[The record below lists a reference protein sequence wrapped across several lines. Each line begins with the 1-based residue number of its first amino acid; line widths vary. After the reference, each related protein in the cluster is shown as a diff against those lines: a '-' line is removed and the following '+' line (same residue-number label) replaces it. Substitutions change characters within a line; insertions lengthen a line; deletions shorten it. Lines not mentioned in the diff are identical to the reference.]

1 VTRSARTVLATATAA
16 QSAISLVNFGL
27 PAIGPELAEEFE
39 LGLAMLGVVLTA
51 GLLGSGLT
59 LVASGVAVDRYG
71 ARTVTLAGTALGTAS
86 LAGAA
91 FASGPALLIPLLFLF
106 GVGTSAVPIAG
117 IGAIFRA
124 FPASRR
130 AWALGVR
137 QMAVPLGGITAAVA
151 LPPLAHAGGTR
162 TALLFCA
169 GMLGLLGGVF
179 GIASGDARLPGP
191 ERPRAEVR
199 RILGLPGMGRLL
211 LVAGLLILVLQAVLV
226 FAVPAAEAAGLSRFA
241 AGAVFFAIQITAGV
255 ARVVWGRLADAGG
268 GSRRVRTLVEAG
280 WTAAAGGVL
289 FALSLHV
296 GPGAVL
302 PAVILF
308 AFGALGWNALVY
320 VRAGEMAPPRL
331 AAQAVSVAATLVFLV
346 SAALTPPMGALAE
359 HAGWDAFWLVAAG
372 LAAAAA
378 LVAATIRPTDAERL
392 ATESGPG
399 PAL

>member
-1 VTRSARTVLATATAA
+1 VTGSPRTVLASAVAA

-27 PAIGPELAEEFE
+27 PSIGPELAEEFD

-51 GLLGSGLT
+51 GLLGSGLS
-59 LVASGVAVDRYG
+59 LIAAGVAVDRYG
-71 ARTVTLAGTALGTAS
+71 ARTVTFAGTALGTAS

-117 IGAIFRA
+117 IGAIFRVY
-124 FPASRR
+124 PASRR

-169 GMLGLLGGVF
+169 GLLAALGGVF
-179 GIASGDARLPGP
+179 GIASGEVRVVSA
-191 ERPRAEVR
+191 ERTRADVR
-199 RILGLPGMGRLL
+199 RILSLPGMRRLL
-211 LVAGLLILVLQAVLV
+211 LLAGLLILVLQAVLV

-241 AGAVFFAIQITAGV
+241 AGAVFFVIQIAAGV
-255 ARVVWGRLADAGG
+255 ARIVWGRLADAGG
-268 GSRRVRTLVEAG
+268 GARRVRTLVEAG

-289 FALSLHV
+289 FALSLHA
-296 GPGAVL
+296 GAAAVI

-320 VRAGEMAPPRL
+320 VRAGEMAPPHL
-331 AAQAVSVAATLVFLV
+331 AAQSVSVAATLVFLL

-359 HAGWDAFWLVAAG
+359 YAGWDAFWFVAAG
-372 LAAAAA
+372 LAAVAA
-378 LVAATIRPTDAERL
+378 LLAATIGPTAAERV
-392 ATESGPG
+392 ATESTP
-399 PAL
+399 

>member
-1 VTRSARTVLATATAA
+1 MTASARTVLATAVAA

-27 PAIGPELAEEFE
+27 PSIGPELAEEFD

-51 GLLGSGLT
+51 GLLGSGLS
-59 LVASGVAVDRYG
+59 LIAAGVAVDRYG
-71 ARTVTLAGTALGTAS
+71 ARIVTLAGTALGTVS

-124 FPASRR
+124 YPASRR

-169 GMLGLLGGVF
+169 GLLAALGGVF
-179 GIASGDARLPGP
+179 GIASGDVRVVSA
-191 ERPRAEVR
+191 ERTRADVR
-199 RILGLPGMGRLL
+199 RIVALPGMRRLL
-211 LVAGLLILVLQAVLV
+211 LLAALLILVLQAVLV

-241 AGAVFFAIQITAGV
+241 AGAVFFVIQIAAGV
-255 ARVVWGRLADAGG
+255 ARIFWGRLADAGG
-268 GSRRVRTLVEAG
+268 GARRVRTLVEAG

-289 FALSLHV
+289 FALSLHA
-296 GPGAVL
+296 GTAAVI

-320 VRAGEMAPPRL
+320 VRAGEMAPPQL
-331 AAQAVSVAATLVFLV
+331 AAQSVSVAATLVFVL

-359 HAGWDAFWLVAAG
+359 YAGWDVFWLVAAG
-372 LAAAAA
+372 LAAVAA
-378 LVAATIRPTDAERL
+378 LLAATIGTTAAERV
-392 ATESGPG
+392 ATESTP
-399 PAL
+399 